1 MAKTLYVI
9 GNGFDLAHELET
21 KLCCFR
27 CYLKYKDDDS
37 RKFLEAL
44 SKYVPFDATWSNF
57 EEALGKIDSNQI
69 EEDTMDYAQSP
80 SDENFKDSSWGDP
93 AYEASRAVA
102 FSSEIPKYLKEWIN
116 SIRIEGRYLFS
127 FQSNA
132 LFLSFNYT
140 NTLEIIYGISKDRI
154 CYIHGDS
161 STDDVLI
168 SGHNNKF
175 LPKENVVEESDF
187 ANQIQQVNDVIKC
200 YYNATRKETQIY
212 MQEHKAFF
220 EQLSSV
226 ETIEIIGHSFENTI
240 DDDYFSY
247 LKEKVSPNCKWEIS
261 CYSDSDRKNNDT
273 FAQRIGLQNYKSYSL
288 NPLFRITDER

>member
-1 MAKTLYVI
+1 MVEKVKRTV
-9 GNGFDLAHELET
+9 FSESRRR
-21 KLCCFR
+21 LC
-27 CYLKYKDDDS
+27 LS
-37 RKFLEAL
+37 RLQPARGL
-44 SKYVPFDATWSNF
+44 VRYP
-57 EEALGKIDSNQI
+57 LCGP
-69 EEDTMDYAQSP
+69 YAVLP
-80 SDENFKDSSWGDP
+80 
-93 AYEASRAVA
+93 
-102 FSSEIPKYLKEWIN
+102 
-116 SIRIEGRYLFS
+116 
-127 FQSNA
+127 
-132 LFLSFNYT
+132 
-140 NTLEIIYGISKDRI
+140 YGISKDRI

-168 SGHNNKF
+168 CGHNNKF

-187 ANQIQQVNDVIKC
+187 ANQIQQVNDVIKG

-212 MQEHKAFF
+212 MQEHKAFV